1 MSVLLSLKIG
11 ARTYEVTEQTR
22 FFCNASTVQMLD
34 TGLKQPPVLR
44 AKHIK
49 QINQFERLQHD
60 HTFGQTISVFSLK

>member
-22 FFCNASTVQMLD
+22 FFCNAATVQMLD

-49 QINQFERLQHD
+49 RQVVTDKYNGNLFL
-60 HTFGQTISVFSLK
+60 LKIFQK